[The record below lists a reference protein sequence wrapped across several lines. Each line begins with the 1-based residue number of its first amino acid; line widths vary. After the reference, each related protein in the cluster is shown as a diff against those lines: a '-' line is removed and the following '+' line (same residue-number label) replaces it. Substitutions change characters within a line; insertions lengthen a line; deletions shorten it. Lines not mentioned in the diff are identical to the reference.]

1 MPINFIFLGITY
13 LVGKIKFKL
22 VQKYKLSMQDPSN
35 WTPKMIEEDIK
46 NIGAL
51 PCKTEIHAHLTG
63 MKIIPQIAF
72 TLHINEILKEVLHSF
87 QDAIVSVLWRNR
99 PIWRAKMLV
108 LGLFSSPHR
117 CDLFV
122 ARAYN
127 TILEVSAFLKSASS
141 SCRQELI
148 SFEQNQNISPNSLFA
163 HFLQACKCLNIF

>member
-1 MPINFIFLGITY
+1 
-13 LVGKIKFKL
+13 
-22 VQKYKLSMQDPSN
+22 
-35 WTPKMIEEDIK
+35 
-46 NIGAL
+46 
-51 PCKTEIHAHLTG
+51 
-63 MKIIPQIAF
+63 
-72 TLHINEILKEVLHSF
+72 
-87 QDAIVSVLWRNR
+87 
-99 PIWRAKMLV
+99 MLV